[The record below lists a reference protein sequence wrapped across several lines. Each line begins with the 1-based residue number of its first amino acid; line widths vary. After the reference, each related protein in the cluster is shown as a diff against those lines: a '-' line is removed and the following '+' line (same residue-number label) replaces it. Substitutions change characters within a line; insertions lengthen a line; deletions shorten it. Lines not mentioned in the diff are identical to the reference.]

1 MKKLLLMLAPMLL
14 SRGGRRMAG
23 RNAGKAALAGI
34 AWKLFQKA
42 RNGRAGGGY
51 PRRRY

>member
-1 MKKLLLMLAPMLL
+1 MKKLLLLLAPMLL
-14 SRGGRRMAG
+14 SRGGRRVAG

-34 AWKLFQKA
+34 AWKLFQNA
-42 RNGRAGGGY
+42 RRGRDGY